1 MQIQI
6 TLKATFKDE
15 PFFNYAQRNMVT
27 VPMVEDMRYEKMIN
41 ALIGATCAI
50 YNRRYDNNS

>member
-50 YNRRYDNNS
+50 YNRERL